1 MKFSMTQLQLKRF
14 FSSGP
19 HVPYTS
25 PHTELFLSEEE
36 LKKLHEFEEQ
46 CVQEHFREKEDE
58 QQSSSDERIRV
69 TCERCA
75 KLCTPLYAGCSFQ
88 ITC

>member
-1 MKFSMTQLQLKRF
+1 MLTCPTLL
-14 FSSGP
+14 
-19 HVPYTS
+19 
-25 PHTELFLSEEE
+25 PHTELFLSDEE

-46 CVQEHFREKEDE
+46 CIQEHFREKEDE

-75 KLCTPLYAGCSFQ
+75 RLCTPLFAGCSFP
-88 ITC
+88 ITAWVFG